1 MTNGTTYMSELRN
14 DTTYVNKVTNS
25 TTYVSKL
32 RNGITYVSKLTS
44 GMTYVSKLTG
54 GTIYVSK
61 QTSGTT
67 YVSKVTSGTTYVSK
81 VTKGTTYVSKLR
93 NGTIYVSKLTNGT
106 VYVSK
111 LTSGTTYGVFLALC
125 ALQGLL
131 ALEGELTP
139 ILVQMV
145 KSANT
150 NGLLDGEGKT
160 SKAQIV
166 WVYTVLPCCVL
177 WQGHRLCEC
186 YTVHPTCV
194 LWHVLVTDC
203 VSVTL
208 CIPPVSYDMSW
219 SQIVW
224 VLHCASHLCLMTC
237 PGHRLCECYTVHP
250 TCVLWHVLVTDCV
263 SVTLCIPPVSY
274 DMSWSQIVWVLHC
287 ASHLCLMTCP
297 GHRLCECYTVHP
309 TCVLWH
315 VRLTDCYTI
324 HPSCVLCHVWV
335 TDCVG
340 VVLYIPAVSYDMSG
354 SQIVWVLYYTSQLCL
369 MTCLGHRL
377 CGCCTIHPSCVLW
390 HVWVTDCVGV
400 VLYIPAVSYDMSG
413 SQIVWVLYYTSQLCL
428 MTCLGHRLCAILCI
442 QTVSYDMSWSHVFT
456 LHPRYVLWHVLITD
470 CYTMHPRCV
479 LWHVLVTDY
488 VSVILY
494 IPGVSYDMP
503 WSQIVWVL
511 YIPARVLWDVQVT
524 DCVSVLVTDRYT
536 VHPSCVMTCPGHIL
550 CECPGHRSLHCA
562 SQLCHDMSWSQ
573 IVWVLSCFPVV
584 NRVSLGSVVWKSE
597 ILAEMALIFL

>member
-1 MTNGTTYMSELRN
+1 MTNGTTYMSELTN
-14 DTTYVNKVTNS
+14 GTTYVNKVTNG
-25 TTYVSKL
+25 TTCVSKL

-194 LWHVLVTDC
+194 LWHV
-203 VSVTL
+203 
-208 CIPPVSYDMSW
+208 
-219 SQIVW
+219 
-224 VLHCASHLCLMTC
+224 
-237 PGHRLCECYTVHP
+237 
-250 TCVLWHVLVTDCV
+250 
-263 SVTLCIPPVSY
+263 
-274 DMSWSQIVWVLHC
+274 
-287 ASHLCLMTCP
+287 
-297 GHRLCECYTVHP
+297 
-309 TCVLWH
+309 
-315 VRLTDCYTI
+315 
-324 HPSCVLCHVWV
+324 WV

-340 VVLYIPAVSYDMSG
+340 VVLYIPAVSYVMSG

-369 MTCLGHRL
+369 MSCLGHRL
-377 CGCCTIHPSCVLW
+377 CGCCTIHPSCVLC
-390 HVWVTDCVGV
+390 HVWVTDCV
-400 VLYIPAVSYDMSG
+400 LYYASKLCLMTCPDHMLLHCIQDVSYDMSWSQIVTPCIQDVSYG
-413 SQIVWVLYYTSQLCL
+413 MSWSQIVWVLYYTSQVCL
-428 MTCLGHRLCAILCI
+428 ITCPGHRLCE
-442 QTVSYDMSWSHVFT
+442 
-456 LHPRYVLWHVLITD
+456 
-470 CYTMHPRCV
+470 CYTIHPRCV
-479 LWHVLVTDY
+479 LWHALVTDCVSVILY
-488 VSVILY
+488 IPGVSYNMPWSQIVWVLYYTSQVCLITCPGHRLCECYTIHPRCVLWHALVTDCVSVILY

-511 YIPARVLWDVQVT
+511 YIPAGSYEMSRSQTVWVSWSQIVTLCIPAVSRHVLVT
-524 DCVSVLVTDRYT
+524 YCVSVLVTDHYT
-536 VHPSCVMTCPGHIL
+536 VHPSCVMTCPGHRL
-550 CECPGHRSLHCA
+550 CESYHA
-562 SQLCHDMSWSQ
+562 SQL
-573 IVWVLSCFPVV
+573 
-584 NRVSLGSVVWKSE
+584 
-597 ILAEMALIFL
+597 